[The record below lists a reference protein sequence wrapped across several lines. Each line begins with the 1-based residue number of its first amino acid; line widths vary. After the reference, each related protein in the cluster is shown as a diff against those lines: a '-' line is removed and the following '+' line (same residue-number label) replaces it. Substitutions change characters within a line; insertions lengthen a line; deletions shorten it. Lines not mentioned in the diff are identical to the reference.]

1 MPDPLPPYT
10 GINTGLPRIKNNE
23 TFMEDYF
30 NFLRLQDLKH
40 STLRARTWSLI
51 PFFQFVDYKP
61 ANEVTR
67 KDIENFAVYLK
78 TSGKKKSTQRKN
90 LIEVRDFYNY
100 MLPEND
106 YFAAIKLR
114 REKPDHSKK
123 EYVTASDV
131 AAMLPYCVSQRDRAF
146 IFLLWDSAARLGEIL
161 NLNVGDCKPNPYGM
175 KITVNGKT
183 GKRDIII
190 IDSVPD
196 VQLWLNL
203 YKGKP
208 DDPLFPKQDGQ
219 RLAHRGA
226 QTLLLRLQQKAG
238 LTNKRIWVHGFR
250 HGRLT
255 ELSNLGMT
263 EPMLRLFA
271 GWEPDSDMPATYIH
285 TQIKDMN
292 KKLLQI
298 KGIDTKDE
306 DEIDNIVDMS
316 VKKCPRCGTENPYS
330 FKFCGGCSLVLD
342 VTAMYEM
349 DTLKGSMQV
358 VLEKLILENP
368 DILRQLVEKKK

>member
-1 MPDPLPPYT
+1 MFP
-10 GINTGLPRIKNNE
+10 N
-23 TFMEDYF
+23 
-30 NFLRLQDLKH
+30 
-40 STLRARTWSLI
+40 
-51 PFFQFVDYKP
+51 
-61 ANEVTR
+61 
-67 KDIENFAVYLK
+67 
-78 TSGKKKSTQRKN
+78 
-90 LIEVRDFYNY
+90 
-100 MLPEND
+100 ND

-161 NLNVGDCKPNPYGM
+161 NLNVGDCKPDKYGM
-175 KITVNGKT
+175 MITVNGKT
-183 GKRDIII
+183 GKRDIRI
-190 IDSVPD
+190 IDAVPD
-196 VQLWLNL
+196 VQLWLNQ

-208 DDPLFPKQDGQ
+208 EDPLFPIGRRDG

-226 QTLLLRLQQKAG
+226 QTIISRLRDKAG

-263 EPMLRLFA
+263 EPQLRLFA
-271 GWEPDSDMPATYIH
+271 GWEKDSDMPATYIH
-285 TQIKDMN
+285 TQYQDMDN
-292 KKLLQI
+292 KLLEI
-298 KGIDTKDE
+298 NGIDAE
-306 DEIDNIVDMS
+306 DETKKETPKMT
-316 VKKCPRCGTENPYS
+316 KRKCPRCGTENPFD

-342 VTAMYEM
+342 QNAMQEM